1 MATAERRRGLGDVLH
16 YFIPEDE
23 QRAARERTRGGG
35 GGGARARRWCLPT
48 EPSRPLAEALAVDLA
63 AVLIEQGLAVAVAA
77 PFAPR
82 FVHPERRGVEWD
94 VRDLETLDAE
104 DWAAAGRDALL
115 LLVPPAELSRWLR
128 ALPEGFLEGV
138 ILPVHASA
146 HGSEEAL
153 AALRALPSSA
163 SRLRVAL
170 LCVGGNE
177 RGSED
182 LLRSLERAA
191 RRQLGRTLERLGTLR
206 RDRESFRSL
215 LRGESVLELEARPDS
230 AESLRAVGRALARG
244 ADGEAP

>member
-1 MATAERRRGLGDVLH
+1 VATAERRRGLGDVLH

-23 QRAARERTRGGG
+23 QRAARERTRGGTSPS
-35 GGGARARRWCLPT
+35 RRWCLPT
-48 EPSRPLAEALAVDLA
+48 EPARPLAEALAVDLA
-63 AVLIEQGLAVAVAA
+63 AVLIEQGLPVAVAA

-82 FVHPERRGVEWD
+82 FVRPERRDVEWR
-94 VRDLETLDAE
+94 VVDLEELAAE
-104 DWAAAGRDALL
+104 DPGTARGEALL
-115 LLVPPAELSRWLR
+115 LLVPPAELSRRLR

-170 LCVGGNE
+170 LCVGGDE
-177 RGSED
+177 RGSDD

-206 RDRESFRSL
+206 RDRDSFRSL
-215 LRGESVLELEARPDS
+215 LRDTSVLELEERPDS
-230 AESLRAVGRALARG
+230 AESLRAVGRLLARG
-244 ADGEAP
+244 AEGEAP